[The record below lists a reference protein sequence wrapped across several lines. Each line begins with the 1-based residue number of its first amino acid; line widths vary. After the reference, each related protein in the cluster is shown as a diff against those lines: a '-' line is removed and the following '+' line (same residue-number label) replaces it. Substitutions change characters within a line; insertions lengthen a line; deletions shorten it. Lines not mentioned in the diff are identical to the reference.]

1 MKNKKHYVFVI
12 LTVLTTIFIWSNS
25 FLSKETS
32 GDLSKGILGAFLNTF
47 DPAGNLDADFVHHII
62 RKCAHCLEYFT
73 LGMFYTF
80 SFHYSKVKK
89 KDLLIYS
96 LLGCIL
102 TAVADEYI
110 QSFTGRGSL
119 VSDVVLDFCA
129 SSFAIF
135 IISGIIYMIQQ
146 KDKRT

>member
-1 MKNKKHYVFVI
+1 MRNKKQYVFVI

-32 GDLSKGILGAFLNTF
+32 GGLSKGILGAFLNTF
-47 DPAGNLDADFVHHII
+47 DPAGNLDADFVHHMI

-80 SFHYSKVKK
+80 SCHFLKAIK
-89 KDLLIYS
+89 KDMFIYS
-96 LLGCIL
+96 FLGCIL
-102 TAVADEYI
+102 TAVVDEYI

-129 SSFAIF
+129 SSFAVF
-135 IISGIIYMIQQ
+135 IISGIIYLIQH